1 MGSARSRLFPV
12 GLAIVAIVALVSAL
26 QSKSKQNANDARSR
40 EEEAAEAARERE
52 LAARPTEEGIALA
65 IVYDTSGSMKDSVP
79 SGSVKGMTEP
89 KYVIAN
95 RALAVIVDR
104 LDAVAASGTPEHPKR
119 IDACLVTF
127 RGKRGHVAVPLGRFD
142 REKLL
147 GWMRDFDSPD
157 GATPLGDAVR
167 VAGRAVLDSNLTH
180 KHVLILTDGD
190 NTETLDPTSALSKLK
205 IDATRRG
212 TSLAAHFVAFDVD
225 ARVFNGVKGLGATV
239 VGASDEKQLGS
250 QLEFI
255 LEKKI
260 LLEAE
265 ELPPPKSDTD
275 K

>member
-1 MGSARSRLFPV
+1 MGTARSRLFPV
-12 GLAIVAIVALVSAL
+12 GLVIVAIVALVSAL
-26 QSKSKQNANDARSR
+26 QSKSKQNADDERTR
-40 EEEAAEAARERE
+40 EEEAADAAHERE
-52 LAARPTEEGIALA
+52 LAARPPEEGIALA
-65 IVYDTSGSMKDSVP
+65 IVYDTSGSMKDAVP
-79 SGSVKGMTEP
+79 SGSGKGQMEP

-95 RALAVIVDR
+95 RALAAIVDR
-104 LDAVAASGTPEHPKR
+104 LEAVAASGTPEHPKR

-127 RGKRGHVAVPLGRFD
+127 RGKHGHIAVPLGRFD
-142 REKLL
+142 GNKLRPWIHEFSAPE
-147 GWMRDFDSPD
+147 GP
-157 GATPLGDAVR
+157 TPLGDAVR
-167 VAGRAVLDSNLTH
+167 IAGRAVLDSNLTH
-180 KHVLILTDGD
+180 KHVLILTDGE

-225 ARVFNGVKGLGATV
+225 ARVFNGVKRLGATV
-239 VGASDEKQLGS
+239 VGAADEKQLGS

-265 ELPPPKSDTD
+265 ELPPPKSETN